1 MTHAL
6 LLLFPLLAAPQGG
19 PDEQYPFVIGLA
31 EKGLHEQVIREAED
45 FLGSYPDHQKAVP
58 TRYRLAAAQ
67 YSLGRLADAATNF
80 TPLAALE
87 GFEFRAESGL
97 RLAQCQLAAD
107 QFTEA
112 AASLETVLILEKEYL
127 LKPSTF
133 LLAEA
138 YFRGGEYEKA
148 KKRYVEVAGVE
159 EYTKD
164 SLYGMTWCAYRLQDY
179 DEAVRIANDF
189 AGRFGNDPLVAELMF
204 LAGEAHLEAGRS
216 EEALASYQK
225 VAAGPFVDAAVRGA
239 GFAAAKVGDHAGAAG
254 HFARIVADFPESR
267 FRLEAMLQQGIHLL
281 KAERGAEALQAL
293 ASTDLNDNADALY
306 WRAQAQQRTGD
317 PEAAIATLE
326 TAISLD
332 PSDELRGR
340 MASARGDILFD
351 LGRHDEA
358 TAAYGEAES
367 DYSLHAAAVASL
379 NAGESERAVQ
389 LARQL
394 IETFPE
400 SPYISKAQLAMGEGL
415 LQLKQYTE
423 AAHAFASTA
432 AAGEDSAHRSRA
444 LSRQAWSLY
453 LSKELAS
460 AGATF
465 AKVYTE
471 LPGSEE
477 ADEAHYMHGRCLVE
491 LEKEEEAAPVWLAY
505 LQTYPESN
513 RKAELLLRLGRMKTG
528 EEGVQLLEELVSAYG
543 DSALAPRALM
553 ELADGHYQAG
563 RLPEAETAFTQLLTG
578 YPDSDLA
585 PAAGYGLAWCLYD
598 TERFAEAADILRQ
611 VTAVADQGQETAA
624 PPSELLQSAFE
635 LRIWAEQKA
644 ENAEGAVEAYDAF
657 SATEPEEAR
666 LFEAARAVASALR
679 DAGESERASTLL
691 AAVAENFGGSERA
704 AASLLEVI
712 YLELDQQQPE
722 EATSAL
728 YTALELAPG
737 DPTLA
742 EAAFF
747 VGEAWFKL
755 GDGQKAV
762 DAYSIAADNPACTL
776 GAEAKYK
783 LGFTLLRAEQV
794 ADAGDAFG
802 RVVRDHAGHKLHG
815 ESTFLY
821 GECLFRTGD
830 YGGAATQ
837 FGNLRSTQ
845 PLHNLMPKNLFR
857 LGMAQ
862 FQLEK
867 YQDADMTLTEL
878 ATKYPEFGNIPEAE
892 LWRGRSLAALG
903 KRRPAQQAFER
914 VLARDKGVLS
924 ARAHLGL
931 GKLSLEA
938 EEIEEALSS
947 FLKVAVLYGTEA
959 EVSEAL
965 YFAGIC
971 LEKQGDAARA
981 AQQYND
987 ILTRYPKGAWAAQAE
1002 ERLKA
1007 IR

>member
-19 PDEQYPFVIGLA
+19 PDEQYQFVIGLA
-31 EKGLHEQVIREAED
+31 EKGLHDQVVREAED
-45 FLGSYPDHQKAVP
+45 FLSSYPDHPKAVP

-67 YSLGRLADAATNF
+67 YSLGALDDAAANF
-80 TPLAALE
+80 APLAALE

-97 RLAQCQLAAD
+97 RLAQCQMAGE
-107 QFTEA
+107 QFAEA
-112 AASLETVLILEKEYL
+112 ATSLETVLTLEKEHL
-127 LKPSTF
+127 IKPATF

-138 YFRGGEYEKA
+138 YFRGSEYAKA
-148 KKRYVEVAGVE
+148 KQRYTEVAAVE

-164 SLYGMTWCAYRLQDY
+164 SLYGMTWCAYRLKEY
-179 DEAVRIANDF
+179 DEAIRVANDF
-189 AGRFGNDPLVAELMF
+189 AGRYQGDPLVAELMF
-204 LAGEAHLEAGRS
+204 LAGEAHLEAERPAD
-216 EEALASYQK
+216 ALTSYAK
-225 VAAGPFVDAAVRGA
+225 VQAGPFADAAVRGS
-239 GFAAAKVGDHAGAAG
+239 GFASAKMGDHAAAAG
-254 HFARIVADFPESR
+254 HFGRIVADFPQSR

-281 KAERGAEALQAL
+281 KAERAAEALQAL
-293 ASTDLNDNADALY
+293 ASTDLNDNPDALY

-326 TAISLD
+326 AAMQLN

-358 TAAYGEAES
+358 TEAYGEAES

-394 IETFPE
+394 IESFPE
-400 SPYISKAQLAMGEGL
+400 SPYMSKAQLALGEGL
-415 LQLKQYTE
+415 LQLKEYGE
-423 AAHAFASTA
+423 AAQIFGTTA
-432 AAGEDSAHRSRA
+432 VSEDPAHRSRA

-453 LSKELAS
+453 LLKELPTS
-460 AGATF
+460 ATAF
-465 AKVYTE
+465 AAVYTE
-471 LPGSEE
+471 LPQAEE
-477 ADEAHYMHGRCLVE
+477 AEEAHYMHGRCLVE
-491 LEKEEEAAPVWLAY
+491 LEQEQEAAQVWLSY
-505 LQTYPESN
+505 LETYPESQ

-528 EEGVQLLEELVSAYG
+528 DEGMKHLEELVAAYG

-578 YPDSDLA
+578 YPDSELA
-585 PAAGYGLAWCLYD
+585 PAAGYGLAWCYYD
-598 TERFAEAADILRQ
+598 TERYAEAADILRQ
-611 VTAVADQGQETAA
+611 VTAVADQGQAEAA

-644 ENAEGAVEAYDAF
+644 ENAEGAVEAYEAF
-657 SATEPEEAR
+657 AASQPEEAR

-679 DAGESERASTLL
+679 DAGETERASTLL
-691 AAVAENFGGSERA
+691 ASVAENFGGSERA

-728 YTALELAPG
+728 YTALELAPA
-737 DPTLA
+737 DPALA

-762 DAYSIAADNPACTL
+762 DAYSVAADNPACPL
-776 GAEAKYK
+776 AAEAKYK
-783 LGFTLLRAEQV
+783 LGFTLLRADQV
-794 ADAGDAFG
+794 ADAATAFG
-802 RVVRDHAGHKLHG
+802 RVVRDHEGHKLHG

-821 GECLFRTGD
+821 GECLFRTGNYAD
-830 YGGAATQ
+830 AATQ
-837 FGNLRSTQ
+837 FGNLRAKQ
-845 PLHNLMPKNLFR
+845 PLHQIMPKNLFR
-857 LGMAQ
+857 LGMAE

-867 YQDADMTLTEL
+867 YAEADLTLTEL
-878 ATKYPEFGNIPEAE
+878 ATKYPEFANLAEAE

-931 GKLSLEA
+931 GKLALDA
-938 EEIEEALSS
+938 EEVEEALSS

-965 YFAGIC
+965 YFAGVC
-971 LEKQGDAARA
+971 LEQQGDAARA
-981 AQQYND
+981 AQQYNE
-987 ILTRYPKGAWAAQAE
+987 ILTRYPNGAWAAQAE

>member
-19 PDEQYPFVIGLA
+19 PDEQYQFVIGLA

-358 TAAYGEAES
+358 
-367 DYSLHAAAVASL
+367 DRRL
-379 NAGESERAVQ
+379 R
-389 LARQL
+389 
-394 IETFPE
+394 
-400 SPYISKAQLAMGEGL
+400 
-415 LQLKQYTE
+415 
-423 AAHAFASTA
+423 
-432 AAGEDSAHRSRA
+432 RSRI
-444 LSRQAWSLY
+444 
-453 LSKELAS
+453 
-460 AGATF
+460 G
-465 AKVYTE
+465 
-471 LPGSEE
+471 
-477 ADEAHYMHGRCLVE
+477 
-491 LEKEEEAAPVWLAY
+491 
-505 LQTYPESN
+505 
-513 RKAELLLRLGRMKTG
+513 
-528 EEGVQLLEELVSAYG
+528 
-543 DSALAPRALM
+543 
-553 ELADGHYQAG
+553 
-563 RLPEAETAFTQLLTG
+563 
-578 YPDSDLA
+578 
-585 PAAGYGLAWCLYD
+585 
-598 TERFAEAADILRQ
+598 
-611 VTAVADQGQETAA
+611 
-624 PPSELLQSAFE
+624 
-635 LRIWAEQKA
+635 
-644 ENAEGAVEAYDAF
+644 
-657 SATEPEEAR
+657 
-666 LFEAARAVASALR
+666 
-679 DAGESERASTLL
+679 LL
-691 AAVAENFGGSERA
+691 AARGS
-704 AASLLEVI
+704 
-712 YLELDQQQPE
+712 
-722 EATSAL
+722 
-728 YTALELAPG
+728 
-737 DPTLA
+737 
-742 EAAFF
+742 
-747 VGEAWFKL
+747 
-755 GDGQKAV
+755 
-762 DAYSIAADNPACTL
+762 
-776 GAEAKYK
+776 
-783 LGFTLLRAEQV
+783 
-794 ADAGDAFG
+794 G
-802 RVVRDHAGHKLHG
+802 R
-815 ESTFLY
+815 
-821 GECLFRTGD
+821 
-830 YGGAATQ
+830 
-837 FGNLRSTQ
+837 
-845 PLHNLMPKNLFR
+845 
-857 LGMAQ
+857 
-862 FQLEK
+862 QL
-867 YQDADMTLTEL
+867 
-878 ATKYPEFGNIPEAE
+878 
-892 LWRGRSLAALG
+892 
-903 KRRPAQQAFER
+903 KRR
-914 VLARDKGVLS
+914 
-924 ARAHLGL
+924 
-931 GKLSLEA
+931 
-938 EEIEEALSS
+938 
-947 FLKVAVLYGTEA
+947 
-959 EVSEAL
+959 
-965 YFAGIC
+965 
-971 LEKQGDAARA
+971 
-981 AQQYND
+981 
-987 ILTRYPKGAWAAQAE
+987 
-1002 ERLKA
+1002 
-1007 IR
+1007 

>member
-6 LLLFPLLAAPQGG
+6 LLLLPLLSAPQGG
-19 PDEQYPFVIGLA
+19 PDEQYQFVIGLA
-31 EKGLHEQVIREAED
+31 EKGLHEQVVREAND
-45 FLGSYPDHQKAVP
+45 FLASYPDHPKAVP

-67 YSLGRLADAATNF
+67 YSLGSLEDAAANF
-80 TPLAALE
+80 APLAALE

-107 QFTEA
+107 DFAGA
-112 AASLETVLILEKEYL
+112 ATSLEVVLTLEKEYL
-127 LKPSTF
+127 IKPSTF

-138 YFRGGEYEKA
+138 YFRGSEYAKA
-148 KKRYVEVAGVE
+148 KQRYSEVAAVE

-164 SLYGMTWCAYRLQDY
+164 SLYGMTWCSYRLKEY
-179 DEAVRIANDF
+179 DEAIRIAQDFETRF
-189 AGRFGNDPLVAELMF
+189 AGDPLVAELQF
-204 LAGEAHLEAGRS
+204 LAGEAHLEADRP
-216 EEALASYQK
+216 EEALASYTK

-239 GFAAAKVGDHAGAAG
+239 GFASAKAGDHAGAAG
-254 HFARIVADFPESR
+254 HFGRIVAEFPQSR

-281 KAERGAEALQAL
+281 KAERPADALQAL
-293 ASTDLNDNADALY
+293 ASSDLNDNPDALY
-306 WRAQAQQRTGD
+306 WRAQAQQRNGMN
-317 PEAAIATLE
+317 EEAIATLE
-326 TAISLD
+326 AAMQLN

-379 NAGESERAVQ
+379 NAGDSERAVQ
-389 LARQL
+389 LATQL
-394 IETFPE
+394 IEGYPE
-400 SPYISKAQLAMGEGL
+400 SPYLPKAKLALGEGL
-415 LQLKQYTE
+415 LQLKNYAD
-423 AAHAFASTA
+423 AAQAFASTA
-432 AAGEDSAHRSRA
+432 ASEEPAHRSRA

-453 LSKELAS
+453 LMKELPT

-465 AKVYTE
+465 ASVYTE
-471 LPGSEE
+471 LPEAEE
-477 ADEAHYMHGRCLVE
+477 AEEAHYMHGRCLVE
-491 LEKEEEAAPVWLAY
+491 LENEAEAAEVWLAY
-505 LQTYPESN
+505 LDRYPESQ

-528 EEGVQLLEELVSAYG
+528 EEGMQHLEELVAAYG

-553 ELADGHYQAG
+553 ELADGHYQSG
-563 RLPEAETAFTQLLTG
+563 RLQEAETAFTQLLTG
-578 YPDSDLA
+578 YPDSELA
-585 PAAGYGLAWCLYD
+585 PAAGYGLAWCYYD
-598 TERFAEAADILRQ
+598 TERYTEAADILRQ
-611 VTAVADQGQETAA
+611 VTAIADQGQEEAA

-635 LRIWAEQKA
+635 LRIWAEQRA
-644 ENAEGAVEAYDAF
+644 ENAEGAVEAYEAF
-657 SATEPEEAR
+657 AASQPEEAR

-679 DAGESERASTLL
+679 DAGETERASELL
-691 AAVAENFGGSERA
+691 ASVAEGFGGSERA

-728 YTALELAPG
+728 YTALELAPA

-755 GDGQKAV
+755 GDGQKAA
-762 DAYSIAADNPACTL
+762 DAYSVAADNPACPL
-776 GAEAKYK
+776 AAEAKYK
-783 LGFTLLRAEQV
+783 LGFTLLRADQV
-794 ADAGDAFG
+794 ADAADAFG
-802 RVVRDHAGHKLHG
+802 RVVRDHEGHKLHG

-821 GECLFRTGD
+821 GECLFRIGS
-830 YGGAATQ
+830 YPEAEAQ
-837 FGNLRSTQ
+837 FLSLKAKH
-845 PLHNLMPKNLFR
+845 PLHAIMPKNLFR

-862 FQLEK
+862 YQLEK
-867 YQDADMTLTEL
+867 YADADLTLTEL
-878 ATKYPEFGNIPEAE
+878 ATKYTDFANLAEAE

-931 GKLSLEA
+931 GKLALDA
-938 EEIEEALSS
+938 EEVEEALSS

-965 YFAGIC
+965 YYAGIC
-971 LEKQGDAARA
+971 LEQQGDAERA
-981 AQQYND
+981 AQQYNE
-987 ILTRYPKGAWAAQAE
+987 ILTRYPNGAWAAQAD

>member
-1 MTHAL
+1 MAHAL
-6 LLLFPLLAAPQGG
+6 LLLLPLFAAPQGG
-19 PDEQYPFVIGLA
+19 PDEQYQFVIGLA
-31 EKGLHEQVIREAED
+31 EKGLHEQVVREAED
-45 FLGSYPDHQKAVP
+45 FLSSYPDHPKAVP

-67 YSLGRLADAATNF
+67 YSLGNLDGAASNF
-80 TPLAALE
+80 APLAALE

-97 RLAQCQLAAD
+97 RLAQCQLAGE
-107 QFTEA
+107 QFAEA
-112 AASLETVLILEKEYL
+112 ASSLETVLTLEKEYL
-127 LKPSTF
+127 IKPTTF

-138 YFRGGEYEKA
+138 YFRGSEYAKA
-148 KKRYVEVAGVE
+148 KQRYSEVAAVE

-164 SLYGMTWCAYRLQDY
+164 SLYGMTWCSYRLQEY
-179 DEAVRIANDF
+179 DQAVRIANDF
-189 AGRFGNDPLVAELMF
+189 AGRFAGDPLAAELMF
-204 LAGEAHLEAGRS
+204 LAGEAHLEAERP
-216 EEALASYQK
+216 EDALTSYGK
-225 VAAGPFVDAAVRGA
+225 VAAGPFVDAAVRGS
-239 GFAAAKVGDHAGAAG
+239 GFAAAKMGDHGAAAG
-254 HFARIVADFPESR
+254 HFGRIVVEFPQSR
-267 FRLEAMLQQGIHLL
+267 FRTEAMLQQGIHLL
-281 KAERGAEALQAL
+281 KAERAAEALQAL
-293 ASTDLNDNADALY
+293 TNDNLNDNPDALY

-317 PEAAIATLE
+317 AEGAIATLE
-326 TAISLD
+326 TALTLN
-332 PSDELRGR
+332 PPDELRGR

-379 NAGESERAVQ
+379 NAGESQRAVQ

-394 IETFPE
+394 IEAFPE
-400 SPYISKAQLAMGEGL
+400 SPYLGKAQLALGEGL
-415 LQLKQYTE
+415 LQLKEYGD
-423 AAHAFASTA
+423 AAQVFATTA
-432 AAGEDSAHRSRA
+432 VNEDPAHRSRA

-453 LSKELAS
+453 LLKELPNS
-460 AGATF
+460 AKAF
-465 AKVYTE
+465 AAVYTE
-471 LPGSEE
+471 LPQAEE
-477 ADEAHYMHGRCLVE
+477 AEEAHYMHGRCLVE
-491 LEKEEEAAPVWLAY
+491 LENEQQAAEVWLSY
-505 LQTYPESN
+505 LETYPESN

-528 EEGVQLLEELVSAYG
+528 EEGMQHLEELIAAYG

-578 YPDSDLA
+578 YPDSELA
-585 PAAGYGLAWCLYD
+585 PSAGYGLAWCYYD
-598 TERFAEAADILRQ
+598 TERYTEAADILRQ
-611 VTAVADQGQETAA
+611 VTAVADQGAA
-624 PPSELLQSAFE
+624 EATPPSELLQSAFE

-657 SATEPEEAR
+657 VATQPEEAR

-679 DAGESERASTLL
+679 TAGETERASTLL
-691 AAVAENFGGSERA
+691 AGVAENFGGSERA

-722 EATSAL
+722 EAASAL
-728 YTALELAPG
+728 YTALELAPA
-737 DPTLA
+737 DPALA

-762 DAYSIAADNPACTL
+762 DAYSVAADNPACPL
-776 GAEAKYK
+776 AAEAKYK
-783 LGFTLLRAEQV
+783 LGFTLLRADQI

-802 RVVRDHAGHKLHG
+802 RVVRDHEGHKLHG

-821 GECLFRTGD
+821 GECLFRTGN
-830 YGGAATQ
+830 YSEAATQ
-837 FGNLRSTQ
+837 FGNLRAKQ
-845 PLHNLMPKNLFR
+845 PLHLIMPKNLFR
-857 LGMAQ
+857 LGMAE

-867 YQDADMTLTEL
+867 YAEADLTLTEL
-878 ATKYPEFGNIPEAE
+878 ATKYPDFVNLAEAE

-931 GKLSLEA
+931 GKLSLGA
-938 EEIEEALSS
+938 EEVEEALSS

-971 LEKQGDAARA
+971 LEQQGDAARA
-981 AQQYND
+981 AQQYNE
-987 ILTRYPKGAWAAQAE
+987 ILTRYPNGAWAAQAE
-1002 ERLKA
+1002 GRLKA